1 MRRVFP
7 AASSLGGTSHPGV
20 NSLKFNMELGES
32 NYQEAVS
39 ALKDIL
45 YMFVDAVVQDGDFS
59 ELFLGSFNPFDF
71 LEVKDSSQ
79 SISYMS
85 DGEIDLLMKGAA
97 ITLLAT
103 IADVYFDDEC
113 HAANEEEKKKYG
125 MMPNFIA
132 NNEYLPESHHF
143 SYLTKIYD
151 IYKSGKYIDNKYIEN
166 AFAAAFRNEDDFY
179 RSMKIVLK
187 KVIIP
192 SYKILSEFK
201 N

>member
-1 MRRVFP
+1 
-7 AASSLGGTSHPGV
+7 
-20 NSLKFNMELGES
+20 MELGES
-32 NYQEAVS
+32 TYQEAVN

-97 ITLLAT
+97 ITLLAK

-113 HAANEEEKKKYG
+113 HAANEEKKIK
-125 MMPNFIA
+125 
-132 NNEYLPESHHF
+132 SHGEAPF
-143 SYLTKIYD
+143 FGSYSRLTKSWD
-151 IYKSGKYIDNKYIEN
+151 LFHSLV
-166 AFAAAFRNEDDFY
+166 
-179 RSMKIVLK
+179 IVIK
-187 KVIIP
+187 P
-192 SYKILSEFK
+192 
-201 N
+201 